1 MRAWHPFVSVPDGGP
16 MLTAF
21 VVLSA
26 FFAFTA
32 FQTAGRNLQTAEAPR
47 RAISLELAGTER
59 RAREVIESWERA
71 GVKDEAYRHLIWDN
85 LFIVFYST
93 FAALGCVMAA
103 RAFFRGGATAYDAA
117 LVVAWLPW
125 LAGMLDY
132 VENSAMHAM
141 LGGFRGET
149 LPRLGSQC
157 ATVKF
162 VMMAPLALYA
172 LAGAVTYF
180 VKWSR
185 GTL

>member
-1 MRAWHPFVSVPDGGP
+1 MRVWHPFVSVPDGRP
-16 MLTAF
+16 ALVVFIVLF
-21 VVLSA
+21 VL
-26 FFAFTA
+26 FAFTA
-32 FQTAGRNLQTAEAPR
+32 LQAAGRNLKTEAAPR
-47 RAISLELAGTER
+47 RAISLELAGTEQ

-93 FAALGCVMAA
+93 FAAFGCVLAA
-103 RAFFRGGATAYDAA
+103 RAFFRGGTTGSAAA
-117 LVVAWLPW
+117 LFVAWLPW
-125 LAGMLDY
+125 LAGMFEY

-149 LPRLGSQC
+149 LPRLGWQC

-162 VMMAPLALYA
+162 AMMIPLALYA
-172 LAGAVTYF
+172 LAGVVAYF
-180 VKWSR
+180 VAWRR